1 MCWKGGGGVDG
12 AADVAGQAGGPL
24 RPISR
29 AEGCERTDRLICAA
43 DRLIHARGGAAGRR
57 RQTALLMP
65 LGQWAAFC
73 CLFVWWVFVFVYL
86 AASGTWD
93 QVQT

>member
-1 MCWKGGGGVDG
+1 MCVGR
-12 AADVAGQAGGPL
+12 AGGRR
-24 RPISR
+24 RP
-29 AEGCERTDRLICAA
+29 C
-43 DRLIHARGGAAGRR
+43 ARGGAAGRR